1 MIPSNPYVRMRLA
14 SKLCSHGAWIIAL
27 IGFAPII
34 YIIVTAIS
42 NYQSGY
48 YQSGYQQPL
57 EGFISSLAY
66 LLIVAVVVGFLSLM
80 LFAMGAFLGYIVAR
94 DQPLEKAEEIE
105 DDERVEI
112 TSLPNA

>member
-27 IGFAPII
+27 VGFAPIV

-42 NYQSGY
+42 N

-80 LFAMGAFLGYIVAR
+80 LFAMGAFLGYILAR
-94 DQPLEKAEEIE
+94 DQPLKEDEEIE